1 MIVAA
6 LQCPEDKVSCEA
18 DQSLK
23 ALPVYVD
30 LNLNAFESLTVSVV
44 MEVVVGSSMNFK
56 VYSSFHLPVPRSVQL
71 QVGVVALDVSI
82 ELNYAVRSSPKSD
95 VCESRKAPIA
105 AVALVAAL
113 VPCL

>member
-30 LNLNAFESLTVSVV
+30 LNAFESLTVSVV
-44 MEVVVGSSMNFK
+44 MEVVVGPSMNFK
-56 VYSSFHLPVPRSVQL
+56 VYSSLHLPSVASHWPQ
-71 QVGVVALDVSI
+71 
-82 ELNYAVRSSPKSD
+82 R
-95 VCESRKAPIA
+95 
-105 AVALVAAL
+105 
-113 VPCL
+113 